1 MYGPRQGIDSYR
13 RTEIESRTPLELIV
27 MLYDGALRHLGE
39 ARGAIERRDL
49 LARKAAISRSMA
61 IVAELQA
68 TLDMQAGAE
77 IAASLDQLYT
87 FVTSRIAD
95 ASMKNDVKGIDDA
108 IRVMTNLR
116 EAWDTIAKND
126 KGSKGS
132 MSSTG
137 SMGSRF

>member
-27 MLYDGALRHLGE
+27 MLYDGALRHLEE
-39 ARGAIERRDL
+39 ARRAIERRDL
-49 LARKAAISRSMA
+49 PARKAAISRAMA

-77 IAASLDQLYT
+77 IATSLDQLYT

-108 IRVMTNLR
+108 TRVMANLR
-116 EAWDTIAKND
+116 EAWEKIAKDD

-132 MSSTG
+132 VG
-137 SMGSRF
+137 SVGSIGSRF